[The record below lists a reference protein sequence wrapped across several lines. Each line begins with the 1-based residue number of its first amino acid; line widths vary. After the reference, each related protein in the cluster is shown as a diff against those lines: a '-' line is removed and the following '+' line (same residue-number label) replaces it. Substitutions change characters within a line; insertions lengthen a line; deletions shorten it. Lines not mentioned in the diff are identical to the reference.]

1 MITADVAIVGG
12 GVHGASTA
20 FSLAERGVTNVA
32 VFEKSFVGAGAT
44 GKSSGLVRFHY
55 TNVQEVTLT
64 WVSYRDWFLV
74 WKDRVGG
81 ECGLVNNVGMIRIVP
96 EYHVPNLRGT
106 LAMMRTVGV
115 NTYEVDAQQVK
126 EIEPQFDVSDITVAG
141 YEPEAGY
148 ADPSS
153 TAVSFM
159 EAARRHG
166 ARLHQGVEVYS
177 IKVEGDRV
185 VGLETSDGAVSAPIV
200 LVANNAWAPRLLGKL
215 GVDVPIVPE
224 WHQVAVFYR
233 PPGVG
238 RHVMCIDSILDMY
251 FRVEGQNMTLLGT
264 GEGKPN
270 ADPDNYDSRPTMAF
284 WAEAAEKLTRR
295 MPAMADAT
303 AGRGMTGIY
312 DVTPDGK
319 PLLGPVPG
327 FEGLYIQAGFC
338 GTGFKISPAVG
349 AMMAELITTG
359 KTTLLDWRPLRLTRF
374 AEGQPLIGEFEYLTE
389 SGKRKDAWLM

>member
-1 MITADVAIVGG
+1 MITADVAVVGG

-20 FSLAERGVTNVA
+20 FNLAERSVTNVA
-32 VFEKSFVGAGAT
+32 VFEKSFIGAGAT

-74 WKDRVGG
+74 WKERVGG
-81 ECGLVNNVGMIRIVP
+81 ECGLVDHVGMLRIVP
-96 EYHVPNLRGT
+96 EHHVTNLRGA
-106 LAMMRTVGV
+106 LAMMRAVGV
-115 NTYEVDAQQVK
+115 DTYEVDAQQVR
-126 EIEPQFDVSDITVAG
+126 EIEPQLDVSDITVAG
-141 YEPEAGY
+141 FEPQSGY

-153 TAVSFM
+153 TAVSLM
-159 EAARRHG
+159 EAARQRG
-166 ARLHQGVEVYS
+166 VRLFQGVEVHGV
-177 IKVEGDRV
+177 KVEGGRV
-185 VGLETSDGAVSAPIV
+185 VGLETSAGDVSAPVV

-215 GVDVPIVPE
+215 GVDVPISPE

-233 PPGVG
+233 PPSVG

-251 FRVEGQNMTLLGT
+251 FRIEGQNMTLLGT
-264 GEGKPN
+264 GEGKPH
-270 ADPDNYDSRPTMAF
+270 ADPDSYDSRPTMEF
-284 WAEAAEKLTRR
+284 WAEAAEKLTQR
-295 MPAMADAT
+295 MPAMADAS

-327 FEGLYIQAGFC
+327 IDGLYVQAGFC
-338 GTGFKISPAVG
+338 GTGFKIAPAVG
-349 AMMAELITTG
+349 DMMAELITTG

-374 AEGQPLIGEFEYLTE
+374 AEGEPLMGEFEYLTE
-389 SGKRKDAWLM
+389 TGKRKDAWLM